1 MNEMATETSKR
12 GRRQTLVGTV
22 ISDKMNRTVVVAVES
37 TIVHGL
43 YHRRQKRTSRF
54 YAHDEAN
61 ACRVGDRVRIVSS
74 RPLSRLKRWRVAE
87 VLARVE
93 E

>member
-1 MNEMATETSKR
+1 MSESQSVARPR

-22 ISDKMNRTVVVAVES
+22 VGDKMQRTVVVAVES
-37 TIVHGL
+37 TVVHGL
-43 YHRRQKRTSRF
+43 YHRRMKRTSKF
-54 YAHDEAN
+54 YAHDEN
-61 ACRVGDRVRIVSS
+61 DACRVGDRVRIVST

-87 VLARVE
+87 IVARAE

>member
-1 MNEMATETSKR
+1 MSEKATATAAR
-12 GRRQTLVGTV
+12 RRRQVLVGTV
-22 ISDKMNRTVVVAVES
+22 VSNKMERTVIVTVES

-43 YHRRQKRTSRF
+43 YHRRLKRTSKF

-61 ACRVGDRVRIVSS
+61 ACRVGDRVRIEAS

-87 VLARVE
+87 VLARAE